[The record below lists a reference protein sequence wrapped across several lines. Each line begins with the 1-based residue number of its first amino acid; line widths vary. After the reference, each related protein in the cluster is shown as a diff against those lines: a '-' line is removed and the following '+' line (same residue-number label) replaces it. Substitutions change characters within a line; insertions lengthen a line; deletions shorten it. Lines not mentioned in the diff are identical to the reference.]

1 MSWQASSWALRQAP
15 VGSDTTARLLLMALA
30 DRAHPDGTATWPS
43 VATLMKELQV
53 SESTIRRK
61 LAWLENNGVIER
73 GDQSLAAHDEHG
85 RTIPSPY
92 RPVVWNLRMDST
104 IEPIAE
110 TQPQSSTLRDNSDR
124 GVKMTP
130 LEESQ
135 NKAIS
140 RPVKMTPLK
149 KDSGSRGVMGA
160 SVGVSPVTDKPIYKP
175 NNPLPPKGGISLEKN
190 NLDVSMV
197 EEALSQALSLTYKP
211 ERKDHVAARS
221 LIDTYGLD
229 TVLAV
234 IAWCTAPA
242 SAVPGS
248 KRDGF
253 WRGVLRGVAG
263 LAKHW
268 DVIVTQMR
276 EDPTGGKKLKSLQ
289 SSEDSRLQMSLLSA
303 TRYKL
308 YGSSKL
314 TTGQGW
320 EHLDNETPSDECV
333 ACDTD
338 PRNKQFHGVG
348 VRDKLSDTP
357 AEHSDRAHLSRY
369 HFIGHRTTTN
379 IHATSKE

>member
-1 MSWQASSWALRQAP
+1 MSWQATSWALREAP
-15 VGSDTTARLLLMALA
+15 CPNASARLVLIALA
-30 DRAHPDGTATWPS
+30 DRCQPDGRSAWPTIE
-43 VATLMKELQV
+43 TLMAEAHCSRATVKRALHDMEEL
-53 SESTIRRK
+53 
-61 LAWLENNGVIER
+61 GVIRR
-73 GDQSLAAHDEHG
+73 GDQSLSCHDEHG
-85 RTIPSPY
+85 GWLAPQWRPIVWECCMNVALEKVSEKPGKQATEERENRRLKMSPQTCEQS
-92 RPVVWNLRMDST
+92 DSRG
-104 IEPIAE
+104 IKMS
-110 TQPQSSTLRDNSDR
+110 PQSSR
-124 GVKMTP
+124 GFTSEP
-130 LEESQ
+130 
-135 NKAIS
+135 
-140 RPVKMTPLK
+140 
-149 KDSGSRGVMGA
+149 SRGVTGE
-160 SVGVSPVTDKPIYKP
+160 PLNKKTNNIT

-190 NLDVSMV
+190 NLDVSKV

-242 SAVPGS
+242 STVPGS

-276 EDPTGGKKLKSLQ
+276 EDPTGGKKLKSLHA
-289 SSEDSRLQMSLLSA
+289 SEDTRLQISLKSA
-303 TRYKL
+303 TRYKI

-333 ACDTD
+333 ACATD

-357 AEHSDRAHLSRY
+357 AEHSDRAHLSCY

-379 IHATSKE
+379 IYATSKEDA